1 MNDANNFLSQ
11 PVTLTPAT
19 SVDANNALQFESPDS
34 ASETKI
40 ALQSPSFFQST
51 SSFDSSSL
59 DIILIQDAK
68 TPIPYVSPMESDVDC
83 ACE

>member
-1 MNDANNFLSQ
+1 MTDANNSLSQ
-11 PVTLTPAT
+11 SESIDDKGAVR
-19 SVDANNALQFESPDS
+19 FESLGS
-34 ASETKI
+34 ATEPEMP
-40 ALQSPSFFQST
+40 LQTLSFFQIA

-68 TPIPYVSPMESDVDC
+68 TAIPYIPPMESDVDC